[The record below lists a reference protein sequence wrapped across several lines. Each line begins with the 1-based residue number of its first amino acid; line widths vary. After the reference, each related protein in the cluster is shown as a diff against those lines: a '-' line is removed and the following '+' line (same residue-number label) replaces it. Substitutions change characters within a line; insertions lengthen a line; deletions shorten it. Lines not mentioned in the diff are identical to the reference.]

1 MNMQWLILF
10 TLLISFLIT
19 LIITPYWIRRA
30 KKAGLVGQDKHKINN
45 VEIAEVGGLSVICG
59 YVFAIL
65 FYIAISV
72 FIYNQPN
79 QILIY
84 ILAALVSILVAT
96 IIGIVDDI
104 SGWKIGLRKRYK
116 ILLTF
121 FIALPIMVINA
132 GHSTM
137 TFPIIG
143 IIDLGLLYPLL
154 IIPIG
159 IMGSSN
165 GFNMLAGYNG
175 LEASQG
181 IIILSTLGLISY
193 FTGSTY
199 VCVLAFSMVFSLI
212 AFLYYNKF
220 PSKIFP
226 GDTLTYS
233 AGALIGII
241 AILGNIEKFA
251 LIIFGLYYF
260 ELLLKARGGMKKES
274 FARLNSD
281 GTLSRPHNKYYGI
294 EHIVIDVIKKFKKKV
309 YEKDV
314 VMMISFLQIL
324 LSIFTLIYF
333 LI

>member
-1 MNMQWLILF
+1 MQYIILI
-10 TLLISFLIT
+10 TLLISIIIT
-19 LIITPYWIRRA
+19 YLITPYWIRRA
-30 KKAGLVGQDKHKINN
+30 TKAGLIGKDKHKKNN
-45 VEIAEVGGLSVICG
+45 VKIAEVGGLPVICG
-59 YVFAIL
+59 FLFAML

-72 FIYNQPN
+72 FIFQESDRV
-79 QILIY
+79 LIN
-84 ILAALVSILVAT
+84 ILAALLSISIAT
-96 IIGIVDDI
+96 IIGVVDDI
-104 SGWKIGLRKRYK
+104 LGWKIGLRKRYK
-116 ILLTF
+116 IFLTI

-137 TFPIIG
+137 NFPIIG

-154 IIPIG
+154 IIPLG

-181 IIILSTLGLISY
+181 IIMLSTLGLITY
-193 FTGSTY
+193 LNGSIY
-199 VCVLAFSMVFSLI
+199 VSILAFSMVFSLI
-212 AFLYYNKF
+212 AFFYYNKF

-233 AGALIGII
+233 VGALIGIV

>member
-1 MNMQWLILF
+1 MQYIILI
-10 TLLISFLIT
+10 TLLISIIIT
-19 LIITPYWIRRA
+19 YLITPYWIRRA
-30 KKAGLVGQDKHKINN
+30 TKAGLIGKDKHKKNN
-45 VEIAEVGGLSVICG
+45 VKIAEVGGLPVICG
-59 YVFAIL
+59 FLFAML

-72 FIYNQPN
+72 FIFQESDRV
-79 QILIY
+79 LIN
-84 ILAALVSILVAT
+84 ILAALLSISIAT
-96 IIGIVDDI
+96 IIGVVDDI
-104 SGWKIGLRKRYK
+104 LGWKIGLRKRYK
-116 ILLTF
+116 IFLTI

-137 TFPIIG
+137 NFPIIG

-154 IIPIG
+154 IIPLG

-181 IIILSTLGLISY
+181 IIMLSTLGLITY
-193 FTGSTY
+193 LNGSIY
-199 VCVLAFSMVFSLI
+199 VSILAFSMVFSLI
-212 AFLYYNKF
+212 AFFYYNKF

-233 AGALIGII
+233 VGALIGIV

-251 LIIFGLYYF
+251 LIIFCLYYF